1 MKPLLTTSADKG
13 DALIRIPPF
22 RDAHMHFTMNGRGAS
37 EEELGDIIEAYP
49 KAGIFAIRDM
59 GHRTGVGL
67 AAKKIAKREVQ
78 VKTAVFA
85 ISRRGGYG
93 AFLGRP
99 VSGEKEIRK
108 AVKEIA
114 QTGAD
119 FIKVINSGIV
129 SAKENDQVTEGGF
142 SREELKIICREA
154 GERNLTVAC
163 HANSEKAIEDAVSA
177 GVSSVEHGFF
187 VTSEVLRMMAESGV
201 SWTPTIFALAV
212 LSDAPS
218 PAERKYIEGVVAR
231 HLESVSYAA
240 SIGVKLNV
248 GTDSGSRGVRHGESY
263 VEELR
268 LFRRAGLSLDSILTC
283 ACMDRSEI
291 ERGNYLLVGE
301 DFITAGKVAAVY
313 KRGQP
318 LLFAD

>member
-1 MKPLLTTSADKG
+1 
-13 DALIRIPPF
+13 
-22 RDAHMHFTMNGRGAS
+22 MHFTRNGRAAS
-37 EEELGDIIEAYP
+37 DEEISQIIEAYRR
-49 KAGIFAIRDM
+49 AGIFAIRDM

-67 AAKKIAKREVQ
+67 AARKIAKGEPEV
-78 VKTAVFA
+78 KSAVSA

-99 VSGEKEIRK
+99 VSGGEEIRK

-129 SAKENDQVTEGGF
+129 SARGNGQVTEGGF
-142 SREELKIICREA
+142 SREELKIICDET
-154 GERNLTVAC
+154 GERNLIVAC

-187 VTSEVLRMMAESGV
+187 ITHKVLHMMAEAGV

-212 LSDAPS
+212 LSDGLAPW
-218 PAERKYIEGVVAR
+218 EKKYIERVVEK

-263 VEELR
+263 IEELR
-268 LFRRAGLSLDSILTC
+268 LFRRAGLSLESILSC
-283 ACMDRSEI
+283 ACMDTDEI
-291 ERGNYLLVGE
+291 EKGNYLLVEE
-301 DFITAGKVAAVY
+301 DFITTGNIASVYRGGK
-313 KRGQP
+313 P
-318 LLFAD
+318 LFTAD